1 MKSTK
6 QILGIAVV
14 GIISSLLSVACGGGK
29 KPAESKG
36 PVVDGVRTA
45 RVALTSIEDSYE
57 ATGTVRSKT
66 TVVVSSKL
74 MAAITSFPVREG
86 DRVTAGQLLVQ
97 LDSRDATAQLDKAK
111 AGEREARDALAE
123 VEQAIRAGESGKTAA
138 DANRALAAATF
149 NRYETLLERR
159 SVSPQEFDEVQA
171 KHRVAEAEAER
182 ADRMLQTLHAK
193 RDQVRAKIAQAEA
206 DIASARV
213 TEGYTRIVSP
223 IAGAV
228 TARQADIGYTA
239 APGAPLLTVEDD
251 SHYRFEASVEESRM
265 GTIRVGDQV
274 KIRID
279 ALGDEESSG
288 KVSEVVSAADPASRS
303 YIVKIDL
310 PSGKGEGRARV
321 RSGLFGRARF
331 AGAETRQ
338 AITIPKT
345 AIVERGQLI
354 GVYVV
359 DNQGVARLRL
369 LKTGKIYGDAIE
381 VLSGLGEGEEIVVT
395 DVASVSDGARVR

>member
-1 MKSTK
+1 
-6 QILGIAVV
+6 
-14 GIISSLLSVACGGGK
+14 
-29 KPAESKG
+29 
-36 PVVDGVRTA
+36 
-45 RVALTSIEDSYE
+45 
-57 ATGTVRSKT
+57 
-66 TVVVSSKL
+66 
-74 MAAITSFPVREG
+74 
-86 DRVTAGQLLVQ
+86 
-97 LDSRDATAQLDKAK
+97 
-111 AGEREARDALAE
+111 
-123 VEQAIRAGESGKTAA
+123 
-138 DANRALAAATF
+138 
-149 NRYETLLERR
+149 
-159 SVSPQEFDEVQA
+159 
-171 KHRVAEAEAER
+171 
-182 ADRMLQTLHAK
+182 
-193 RDQVRAKIAQAEA
+193 
-206 DIASARV
+206 
-213 TEGYTRIVSP
+213 
-223 IAGAV
+223 
-228 TARQADIGYTA
+228 
-239 APGAPLLTVEDD
+239 
-251 SHYRFEASVEESRM
+251 M